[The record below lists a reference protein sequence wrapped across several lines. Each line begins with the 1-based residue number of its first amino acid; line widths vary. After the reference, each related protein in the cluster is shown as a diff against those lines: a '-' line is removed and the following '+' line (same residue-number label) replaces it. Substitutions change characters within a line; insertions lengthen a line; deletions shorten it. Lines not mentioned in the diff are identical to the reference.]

1 MMNYKQCL
9 NEMYALR
16 RFGIKLGLETIQ
28 HILLKLGNPH
38 DKFDTIHVAGTN
50 GKGSVCAMLANL
62 LQIHGFR
69 VGLYTSP
76 HLVHFNERI
85 VINGTPIDNK
95 QVVNLYQKVKKVQK
109 PDRELTFFEYTT
121 AMAFCAFAE
130 QNVDIAVIETGMGG
144 RLDATNVLMPRL
156 SIITNIGLE
165 HQAYLGRKIENIAFE
180 KAGIIKPGVPVITDV
195 QNKTAFEVI
204 FDTAKQ
210 KCAPV
215 YQLGKRINVR
225 LRKDSFSY
233 SGLKF
238 EWIRLNCA
246 LNGYHQIRNAGMALC
261 AYECFTGN
269 KANWKTV
276 NKALRTVN
284 WPGRV
289 EVISKK
295 PLVILDGAH
304 NTMAMQHLTKYL
316 KNIVKNR
323 SLTLI
328 VSVLNDKPY
337 DIMLNKL
344 IKLAS
349 SVVVTQAKIDR
360 SIAPE
365 ILRDFIKEKVQ
376 DVKIIPNVSDAYFE
390 TVRNADESDIICATG
405 SLYVVGEVKAAIND
419 NSSEIFLA

>member
-1 MMNYKQCL
+1 MNYKQCL

-28 HILLKLGNPH
+28 HILTELDNPQE
-38 DKFDTIHVAGTN
+38 KFATIHVAGTN

-76 HLVHFNERI
+76 HLVQFNERI
-85 VINGTPIDNK
+85 VINGTSIDND
-95 QVVNLYQKVKKVQK
+95 QVVDLYQKVKNVQK

-130 QNVDIAVIETGMGG
+130 QKVDIAVIETGMGG

-156 SIITNIGLE
+156 TIITNVGLE
-165 HQAYLGRKIENIAFE
+165 HQAYLGKKIKNIAFE
-180 KAGIIKPGVPVITDV
+180 KAGIIKFGIPIITDV
-195 QNKTAFEVI
+195 QNNTAFDVI
-204 FDTAKQ
+204 SDIAKQ
-210 KCAPV
+210 NCAPL
-215 YQLGKRINVR
+215 YQVGNQISVR
-225 LRKDSFSY
+225 LRKDNFSY

-238 EWIRLNCA
+238 EWTNLSCA
-246 LNGYHQIRNAGMALC
+246 LRGNHQIRNAGMALF
-261 AYECFTGN
+261 AYEYFADK
-269 KANWKTV
+269 KANWKT
-276 NKALRTVN
+276 AHEGLSTVK
-284 WPGRV
+284 WPGRI

-295 PLVILDGAH
+295 PLVIIDGAH
-304 NTMAMQHLTKYL
+304 NTMAIQHLAKYL
-316 KNIVKNR
+316 KSIVKNR

-328 VSVLNDKPY
+328 VSVLDDKPY
-337 DIMLNKL
+337 ETMLNKL
-344 IKLAS
+344 IKLSS

-365 ILRDFIKEKVQ
+365 ILRDFIKDKIQ

-390 TVRNADESDIICATG
+390 TVRNACESDIICATG
-405 SLYVVGEVKAAIND
+405 SLYVVGEINAAINE